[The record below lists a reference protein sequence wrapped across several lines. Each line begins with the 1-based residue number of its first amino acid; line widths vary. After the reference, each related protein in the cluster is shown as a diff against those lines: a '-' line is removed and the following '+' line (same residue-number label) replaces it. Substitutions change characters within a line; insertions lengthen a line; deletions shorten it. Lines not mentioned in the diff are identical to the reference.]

1 MLTVD
6 QMVMIEF
13 ENGFKKRKSTI
24 KNLYSL
30 DVPDRIANKAKSEVF
45 SILISDLHI
54 GSKFFME
61 KEFQSFLEWL
71 NGDENSNNDIFQNH

>member
-1 MLTVD
+1 MFL
-6 QMVMIEF
+6 IEF
-13 ENGFKKRKSTI
+13 QIYQKH
-24 KNLYSL
+24 
-30 DVPDRIANKAKSEVF
+30 EVF

-71 NGDENSNNDIFQNH
+71 NGNDRDR